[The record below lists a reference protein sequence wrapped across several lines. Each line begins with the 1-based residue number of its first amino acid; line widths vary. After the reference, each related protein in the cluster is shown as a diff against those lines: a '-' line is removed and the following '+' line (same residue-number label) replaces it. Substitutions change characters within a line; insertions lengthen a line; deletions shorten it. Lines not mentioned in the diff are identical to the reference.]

1 MRTEL
6 STGCK
11 YRVLQHKSSR
21 ICVQN
26 NEKTNEVFSL
36 NLKDIKH
43 KILFLLT
50 DERSAYCDLRLPS
63 LDIAELRRRLLAILL
78 DKHCGWEIPK
88 EELEAIAD
96 VILPG
101 IIKFFSTEEGRA
113 EFEAWKKEQ
122 EQQEKNETEE

>member
-1 MRTEL
+1 M
-6 STGCK
+6 
-11 YRVLQHKSSR
+11 
-21 ICVQN
+21 
-26 NEKTNEVFSL
+26 

-50 DERSAYCDLRLPS
+50 DERSAYCVLTLPS

-78 DKHCGWEIPK
+78 DKHGGWEIPK

-122 EQQEKNETEE
+122 EQQEKTETEE